1 MKELEVF
8 CKNNGLL
15 YDESKDL
22 YVYQDDEDLFTIKEK
37 SNSIKLYFKHK
48 GKYFRTKGW
57 TFIKK
62 EKIENKETKY
72 IDEYIKEAMRE
83 LALTCFSD

>member
-1 MKELEVF
+1 M
-8 CKNNGLL
+8 
-15 YDESKDL
+15 YDESKDF

-48 GKYFRTKGW
+48 GKCFRTKGW